1 MSRNLNAEDIENIK
15 MLVSEER
22 LRTFRVLTTND
33 ANAIELHQATM
44 SMGAGLMSTIAIV
57 EIALRNSI
65 FVCLE
70 HNPATRQCIFDKS
83 TQFRLHSTERKSIKS
98 AYRNARRLEYSKL
111 PEVQKK
117 VLDKSAFP
125 DGVPPNIAQSDLAES
140 RQSKIEVSDGQV
152 IAQLPFSF
160 WKRLFSERYEE
171 TLWKRSLK
179 KVFPNKTLSRT
190 QIVNQIE
197 KLHLARNR
205 LAHHEPVYGVRL
217 TEAVHASDFVMLN
230 LGSRTPN
237 IESPVTKLI
246 LPHRERLE
254 NQMAIF
260 TSTWSKLTRAT
271 VSNGKIMFDPA
282 N

>member
-22 LRTFRVLTTND
+22 LRTFRVQTAND

-44 SMGAGLMSTIAIV
+44 SIGAGLMSTIAIV

-70 HNPATRQCIFDKS
+70 HNPATRQCIVDKS
-83 TQFRLHSTERKSIKS
+83 TQFRLHSTERKNIKF
-98 AYRNARRLEYSKL
+98 AYQNARRHQYSKL
-111 PEVQKK
+111 SDVQKI
-117 VLDKSAFP
+117 VLDKRAFP
-125 DGVPPNIAQSDLAES
+125 DGVPPIIAQSDQAKA

-179 KVFPNKTLSRT
+179 KVFPNKTLSRA
-190 QIVNQIE
+190 QIAKQIE
-197 KLHLARNR
+197 KLHQARNR

-217 TEAVHASDFVMLN
+217 TEAVQAIDFVMLN

-237 IESPVTKLI
+237 LESPATKLI
-246 LPHRERLE
+246 QPHRETLKS
-254 NQMAIF
+254 QMAIF
-260 TSTWSKLTRAT
+260 TSTWSRLTRAT
-271 VSNGKIMFDPA
+271 APNGK
-282 N
+282 NNV